1 MEKCGKGGGEH
12 EQTTCSVTI
21 RKKLVEN
28 YMEAK
33 REVKF
38 FDRQRESG
46 DLRRLQHLEK
56 TCLANKGRAACIKR
70 GSARELLAHQ

>member
-1 MEKCGKGGGEH
+1 MEKEEGKH
-12 EQTTCSVTI
+12 EQATCSVTI
-21 RKKLVEN
+21 RKMFAGN

-46 DLRRLQHLEK
+46 DLR
-56 TCLANKGRAACIKR
+56 
-70 GSARELLAHQ
+70 

>member
-12 EQTTCSVTI
+12 EQTTCSITI

-46 DLRRLQHLEK
+46 DLR
-56 TCLANKGRAACIKR
+56 
-70 GSARELLAHQ
+70 